1 MDQDGKSLYLNKEKV
16 QNLIT
21 QQRTNLADVSYL
33 DLNSIDNIVVDN
45 GKIVYAK
52 KLPDGTVLYIEEVR
66 RGRKELAFVS
76 MRKMKG
82 NIPNDL
88 MEKMLSPE
96 NLNAWNDSAILPSDG
111 NIPQNPDNQNHQLSW
126 WYALCLKGINTGSP
140 TRALNKIYI
149 SIKFTG
155 YC

>member
-82 NIPNDL
+82 NILNDL
-88 MEKMLSPE
+88 MEKMLSHE
-96 NLNAWNDSAILPSDG
+96 NLNAWNDSAILPFDD
-111 NIPQNPDNQNHQLSW
+111 NIPENFENANPDLSAGEGFS
-126 WYALCLKGINTGSP
+126 YQTLIVPA
-140 TRALNKIYI
+140 
-149 SIKFTG
+149 
-155 YC
+155 